1 MNWYIIRHAA
11 KEPGDFYNPV
21 LRHQDQPIS
30 DKGRAEARNLSAYF
44 AGKSIAAIYVSEY
57 GRTRQTIEHAA
68 QNLNLSPIVDP
79 RLNEIDNGVIEG
91 LTDPQISQQY
101 PDVWE
106 AFMSRDR
113 DFRFPQ
119 GESGEEA
126 QQRIQ
131 SFFIEHQKRQE
142 DIILVSHDGWIRL
155 LMCYILGLPVYRRWD
170 FRVDT
175 GGIMEIAYQP
185 EFDRWKLIRFN
196 HQLPTIES

>member
-11 KEPGDFYNPV
+11 KEKGDFYNPV

-30 DKGRAEARNLSAYF
+30 EQGRAEARNLSAYF
-44 AGKSIAAIYVSEY
+44 TGKSIAAIYVSEY

-79 RLNEIDNGVIEG
+79 RLNEIDNGIIEG
-91 LTDPQISQQY
+91 LTDQQIGQQF
-101 PDVWE
+101 PEMWA

-119 GESGEEA
+119 GESGADA
-126 QQRIQ
+126 QQRIH
-131 SFFIEHQKRQE
+131 SFFAEKQKNPE
-142 DIILVSHDGWIRL
+142 DMILVSHDGWIRL

-170 FRVDT
+170 FRVNT

-185 EFDRWKLIRFN
+185 DFERWQLIRFN
-196 HQLPTIES
+196 HKLPG